1 MIFSFQQS
9 SEREL
14 NFTLTNTDIFC
25 FFSVKNNIFVPET
38 EWSRAVSASLRLKKN
53 ILILESFMTHEPDI
67 NKRQRILGGPDFLW
81 MAPHALSVLNK
92 AVHEY
97 SGGYA
102 LVKSHLL
109 KSK

>member
-14 NFTLTNTDIFC
+14 NFALRNTDIFC
-25 FFSVKNNIFVPET
+25 FFSVKNNIFVPEA

-67 NKRQRILGGPDFLW
+67 NERQRILGGSDFLW

-97 SGGYA
+97 SGIYP
-102 LVKSHLL
+102 LVKSHLI

>member
-14 NFTLTNTDIFC
+14 NFSLTNTDIFC

-53 ILILESFMTHEPDI
+53 ILILESYLTHEPDI
-67 NKRQRILGGPDFLW
+67 NERQRIIGGTDFLW

-92 AVHEY
+92 AVLEY
-97 SGGYA
+97 SGVYS
-102 LVKSHLL
+102 LVKSHLPM
-109 KSK
+109 SK